1 MAYKQVFNP
10 RLVSD
15 DPSQPS
21 FCQVSE
27 ASGELRIEFGSDTFA
42 TLDRVEIRS
51 LRIFLSTL
59 VGQMPLLDDR
69 ITPNRTPAPSRTNY
83 ALEA

>member
-1 MAYKQVFNP
+1 M
-10 RLVSD
+10 VSD

-27 ASGELRIEFGSDTFA
+27 SSGELKIEFGSDTFA

-69 ITPNRTPAPSRTNY
+69 ITPTRTPALPRTNY

>member
-15 DPSQPS
+15 DPSHPVFSQL
-21 FCQVSE
+21 SE
-27 ASGELRIEFGSDTFA
+27 TGGELKIEFGSDTFVV
-42 TLDRVEIRS
+42 LDRKDIRS

-69 ITPNRTPAPSRTNY
+69 ITPNRTPATSRSNY